1 MPHAGRHLQEL
12 NEPRNED
19 SAFAQGSDQSESD
32 LLMAKP
38 DPMPSVPTP
47 DSQTPTRRLGGSV
60 RAAWFIVLVMMLAAA
75 AWSISSKLMGWGMD
89 KGPAYALSL
98 MFDLAGLL
106 CAQYARRAIERGT
119 PAGLARLAVL
129 AFVTVS
135 GLLNW
140 SHGQEV
146 GGLVGG
152 VGLASISFAVELLF
166 ELHRRDVRDEQ
177 RAARGLIAERMPH
190 IPILAWVMFPK
201 PAWKA
206 LRTAVRV
213 RLENLDNPAPVTAV
227 TSVDRVV
234 AAPVTAPVTLPV
246 TAPVAPPALPAAFPQ
261 APAPQP
267 PAPAPTKYS
276 DPRCAVIRS
285 LYDTTPPTRPG
296 TKAMR
301 DALISAG
308 FETASDGII
317 RGKLRE
323 EVELYEPHLAQLPP
337 APFAIGA

>member
-1 MPHAGRHLQEL
+1 
-12 NEPRNED
+12 
-19 SAFAQGSDQSESD
+19 
-32 LLMAKP
+32 MAKP
-38 DPMPSVPTP
+38 DLKASVPNP
-47 DSQTPTRRLGGSV
+47 DTQPPTRRLGGSV

-75 AWSISSKLMGWGMD
+75 AWSISSKLVGWGMD
-89 KGPAYALSL
+89 KWPALALSL

-177 RAARGLIAERMPH
+177 RVARGLIAERMPH

-201 PAWKA
+201 QAWKA
-206 LRTAVRV
+206 LRSAVRV
-213 RLENLDNPAPVTAV
+213 RLENLDKPAPVTAV
-227 TSVDRVV
+227 TSVDRAVD
-234 AAPVTAPVTLPV
+234 APVTPPVTPTV
-246 TAPVAPPALPAAFPQ
+246 TAPAAPPALPAAPPQ
-261 APAPQP
+261 APAPAPQPAP
-267 PAPAPTKYS
+267 PAPITYS
-276 DPRCAVIRS
+276 DPRCAVIRG
-285 LYDTTPPTRPG
+285 LYDTVPPSRPG
-296 TKAMR
+296 TKAMKE
-301 DALISAG
+301 ALLAAG
-308 FETASDGII
+308 FEAPGSDGII
-317 RGKLRE
+317 RGTLRN
-323 EVELYEPHLAQLPP
+323 EVEAHEPHLADLPA
-337 APFAIGA
+337 APFSIGA